1 MIKTF
6 EVNKPNYTFWISA
19 VYNAPLLIGNKPFWS
34 GDCGEF
40 LQKKKS
46 FLFLFIVE
54 TILPHKEKIEFTHHH
69 TTLTCHLC
77 IFNCYPQT

>member
-1 MIKTF
+1 MKVCSSASLTLVFMIKTF

-40 LQKKKS
+40 LQKKKVFS
-46 FLFLFIVE
+46 FYLL
-54 TILPHKEKIEFTHHH
+54 
-69 TTLTCHLC
+69 
-77 IFNCYPQT
+77 

>member
-19 VYNAPLLIGNKPFWS
+19 VYNAPLLTGNKPFWS
-34 GDCGEF
+34 GDCGE
-40 LQKKKS
+40 LKKKKKV
-46 FLFLFIVE
+46 FFLFIVE
-54 TILPHKEKIEFTHHH
+54 TVLPHEKIEFTHHH
-69 TTLTCHLC
+69 TTLTCCLC